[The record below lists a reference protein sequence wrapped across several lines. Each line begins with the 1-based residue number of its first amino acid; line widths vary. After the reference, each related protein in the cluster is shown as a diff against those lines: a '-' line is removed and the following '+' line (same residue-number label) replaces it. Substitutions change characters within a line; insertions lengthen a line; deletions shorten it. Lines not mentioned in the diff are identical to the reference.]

1 MYDDYVVKLTV
12 YINYMN
18 PIDKVKEMEK
28 RIYFAENQDIAG
40 FEDIKTLKDQ
50 TNNLQT
56 KTNQLEIN
64 LETSHNELTANLNSA
79 KTDLTNKINTVN
91 ADLTTDIQEINIRTL
106 AYNSHITELENI
118 TEEHSTTLENQAN
131 TMADIQA
138 WQQLQQS
145 SMANVYGIVTNNTDR
160 IVELESKIPGIDS
173 HYASIN
179 TALSSYLQTQN
190 QHAQEIQ
197 ELDDKI
203 VLTQAN
209 INLNSVKIADL
220 ENNLSN
226 LESTFVDFDP
236 STINQDIDNLQTQL
250 TNCQN
255 NITEQTNSINE
266 LENSLET
273 TNSTLNSLQTT
284 VNSNT
289 ISVNNALSRLT
300 DAETDIILS
309 QNNILNNQN
318 SIISI
323 NNNMEILN
331 NRIDNLSSSQGGNIS
346 LINLKKY
353 DNFDEVK
360 ALNYIVDEPIFW
372 TTENYSEKRYFDS
385 RSSTGP
391 CGKLLTRVSPFTQF
405 KGKIRVYFDIPLDE
419 NNEEILSTTGTFF
432 INGVGDEEDLT
443 LFSSTSH
450 EYALEFSFDIFS
462 QGAFCEF
469 KFQLNDARFAD
480 ISLQYLEIVV
490 EKATNFLLLSRDDSV
505 VYDTFIFNK
514 VLKSDVVFHK
524 PENFRWAD
532 ISGIY
537 LNPTFPENQDING
550 DFTGDGHIRLL
561 RYMHKFGP
569 KMMFQVPLMIFVA
582 GDDDTLYYSKDKNV
596 NNNIFLIDN
605 VFDVWYAKYT
615 LYNNL
620 DCTFVIVTNDYQLN
634 IGQIGPSETSTNK
647 KHIQPLKMNTTE
659 FPSEFC
665 GFIPIQTMNYSAIP
679 KYTSLGFL
687 LQHISGHIFYI
698 LNEEPEFMID
708 LGIGSEP
715 NAIMS
720 DDFLTLNVF
729 YRKQNNIIKTTLIR
743 ESTDSEDWK
752 IAIQKEI
759 IPNTTLIYM
768 GNTNSQFRKDADGDW
783 HLVSI

>member
-64 LETSHNELTANLNSA
+64 LETSHNELTANLNLT

-91 ADLTTDIQEINIRTL
+91 ADLATDIQEINIRTL

-190 QHAQEIQ
+190 QHSQDIQ

-236 STINQDIDNLQTQL
+236 STINQNIDNLQTQL

-255 NITEQTNSINE
+255 KITEQTNSINE

-300 DAETDIILS
+300 DAETNIILS

-360 ALNYIVDEPIFW
+360 ALNYVVDEPIFW
-372 TTENYSEKRYFDS
+372 TTENYIEKRYFDS
-385 RSSTGP
+385 RSTTGP
-391 CGKLLTRVSPFTQF
+391 CGKL
-405 KGKIRVYFDIPLDE
+405 
-419 NNEEILSTTGTFF
+419 
-432 INGVGDEEDLT
+432 
-443 LFSSTSH
+443 
-450 EYALEFSFDIFS
+450 
-462 QGAFCEF
+462 
-469 KFQLNDARFAD
+469 
-480 ISLQYLEIVV
+480 
-490 EKATNFLLLSRDDSV
+490 
-505 VYDTFIFNK
+505 
-514 VLKSDVVFHK
+514 
-524 PENFRWAD
+524 
-532 ISGIY
+532 
-537 LNPTFPENQDING
+537 
-550 DFTGDGHIRLL
+550 
-561 RYMHKFGP
+561 
-569 KMMFQVPLMIFVA
+569 
-582 GDDDTLYYSKDKNV
+582 
-596 NNNIFLIDN
+596 
-605 VFDVWYAKYT
+605 
-615 LYNNL
+615 
-620 DCTFVIVTNDYQLN
+620 
-634 IGQIGPSETSTNK
+634 
-647 KHIQPLKMNTTE
+647 
-659 FPSEFC
+659 
-665 GFIPIQTMNYSAIP
+665 
-679 KYTSLGFL
+679 
-687 LQHISGHIFYI
+687 
-698 LNEEPEFMID
+698 
-708 LGIGSEP
+708 
-715 NAIMS
+715 
-720 DDFLTLNVF
+720 
-729 YRKQNNIIKTTLIR
+729 
-743 ESTDSEDWK
+743 
-752 IAIQKEI
+752 
-759 IPNTTLIYM
+759 
-768 GNTNSQFRKDADGDW
+768 
-783 HLVSI
+783 